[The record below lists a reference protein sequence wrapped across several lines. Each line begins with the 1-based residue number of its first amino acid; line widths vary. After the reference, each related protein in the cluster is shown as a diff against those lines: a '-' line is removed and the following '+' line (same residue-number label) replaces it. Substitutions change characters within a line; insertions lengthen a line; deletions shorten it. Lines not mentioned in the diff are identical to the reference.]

1 MGRRLKIAV
10 VQMESKLG
18 REAAN
23 LRRAERFVR
32 QAAAEGATLVC
43 LPEAFLTSGNILEV
57 ADVAVPI
64 PGDATDRLCRVAAEE
79 GVHIVAGLLERGADD
94 TYYSTSVLVDS
105 SGEFRG
111 TYRRVH
117 RHELESRYLAGGTEY
132 PTFDL
137 DIGRVGLMQGYDV
150 NFPEV
155 SREYLRHG
163 VDVLV
168 CSALV
173 PDMFTYVVDM
183 RLPVRAIDG
192 ECVLAFASGVGSNLY
207 AGFGYMGRSQILAD
221 PLFLESERFDF
232 EDGDER
238 MLVLAGGEG
247 VGVAE
252 VDLDRMRRYRE
263 KATLRHDLQP
273 GTYWQPDPHPHPDA
287 DADADAVTAPGRA
300 TASLQT

>member
-1 MGRRLKIAV
+1 MGRPTRIAV

-18 REAAN
+18 REPAN
-23 LRRAERFVR
+23 LRRAERLVR
-32 QAAAEGATLVC
+32 QAAAEGAHLVC

-64 PGDATDRLCRVAAEE
+64 PGDATDRLCALAAEE
-79 GVHIVAGLLERGADD
+79 GVHIVAGLLERGEDGA
-94 TYYSTSVLVDS
+94 YYSTSVLVDR
-105 SGEFRG
+105 SGVLRG

-117 RHELESRYLAGGTEY
+117 RHELESRYLAGGTVY

-137 DIGRVGLMQGYDV
+137 DIGRIGLMQGYDV

-155 SREYLRHG
+155 TREYLRRG
-163 VDVLV
+163 VDIVV

-173 PDMFTYVVDM
+173 PDMFTYVADM
-183 RLPVRAIDG
+183 RLPVRAVDG
-192 ECVLAFASGVGSNLY
+192 ECVLAFASGIGNNLY

-238 MLVLAGGEG
+238 MLVLPEGEG
-247 VGVAE
+247 VGVVE
-252 VDLDRMRRYRE
+252 IDLDRLRRYRE
-263 KATLRHDLQP
+263 KATLRHDLEP
-273 GTYWQPDPHPHPDA
+273 GTYWQSVPDA
-287 DADADAVTAPGRA
+287 TTPAPGPA
-300 TASLQT
+300 TASSQT

>member
-1 MGRRLKIAV
+1 MGRLRIAV

-18 REAAN
+18 REPAN
-23 LRRAERFVR
+23 LRRAERYVR
-32 QAAAEGATLVC
+32 QAAGDGADLVC

-64 PGDATDRLCRVAAEE
+64 PGDATDQLCRVAAEL
-79 GVHIVAGLLERGADD
+79 GVHIVAGLLERGEDAA
-94 TYYSTSVLVDS
+94 YYSTSVLIDRT
-105 SGEFRG
+105 GELRG

-155 SREYLRHG
+155 SREYLRRG

-173 PDMFTYVVDM
+173 PDMFTYLVDM
-183 RLPVRAIDG
+183 RLPVRAVDG
-192 ECVLAFASGVGSNLY
+192 ECVLAFASGVGNNLY

-238 MLVLAGGEG
+238 MVLLAEGEG
-247 VGVAE
+247 VGIVE
-252 VDLDRMRRYRE
+252 IDIDRMRRYRD
-263 KATLRHDLQP
+263 KATLRNDSRP
-273 GTYWQPDPHPHPDA
+273 GTYWRPV
-287 DADADAVTAPGRA
+287 ADAVTATGPA
-300 TASLQT
+300 TAALQT

>member
-1 MGRRLKIAV
+1 MGRLRIAV

-18 REAAN
+18 REPAN
-23 LRRAERFVR
+23 LRRAERYIR
-32 QAAAEGATLVC
+32 QAAGDGADLVC

-64 PGDATDRLCRVAAEE
+64 PGDATDQLCRVAAEL
-79 GVHIVAGLLERGADD
+79 GVHIVAGLLEHGEDAA
-94 TYYSTSVLVDS
+94 YYSTSVLIDRT
-105 SGEFRG
+105 GELRG

-155 SREYLRHG
+155 SREYLRRG

-173 PDMFTYVVDM
+173 PDMFTYLVDM
-183 RLPVRAIDG
+183 RLPVRAVDG
-192 ECVLAFASGVGSNLY
+192 ECVLAFASGVGNNLY

-238 MLVLAGGEG
+238 MVLLAEGEG
-247 VGVAE
+247 VGIVE
-252 VDLDRMRRYRE
+252 IDIDRMRRYRD
-263 KATLRHDLQP
+263 KATLRNDSRP
-273 GTYWQPDPHPHPDA
+273 GTYWRPV
-287 DADADAVTAPGRA
+287 ADAVTATGPA
-300 TASLQT
+300 TAALQT

>member
-1 MGRRLKIAV
+1 MGGIKIAV

-18 REAAN
+18 RERAN
-23 LRRAERFVR
+23 LRRAERFIS
-32 QAAAEGATLVC
+32 QAAAEGANVVC

-64 PGDATDRLCRVAAEE
+64 PGDATEQLCRVAEEE
-79 GVHIVAGLLERGADD
+79 GVHIVAGLLERGEAGD
-94 TYYSTSVLVDS
+94 YYSTSVLIDNT
-105 SGEFRG
+105 GELRG

-137 DIGRVGLMQGYDV
+137 DVGRIGLMQGYDV

-155 SREYLRHG
+155 SREYLRRG

-173 PDMFTYVVDM
+173 PEMFAYVVDM
-183 RLPVRAIDG
+183 RLPVRAVDA
-192 ECVLAFASGVGSNLY
+192 ECVLAFASGVGNNLY
-207 AGFGYMGRSQILAD
+207 AGFGYMGRSQVLAD

-238 MLVLAGGEG
+238 MLLLAQGEG
-247 VGVAE
+247 VGVVE
-252 VDLDRMRRYRE
+252 VDIERMRRYRA
-263 KATLRHDLQP
+263 KATLRNELQP
-273 GTYWQPDPHPHPDA
+273 DTYWQPTA
-287 DADADAVTAPGRA
+287 DHSRRGQPVAATAAGRA
-300 TASLQT
+300 AAPNHT

>member
-1 MGRRLKIAV
+1 MARLKIAV

-18 REAAN
+18 REPAN
-23 LRRAERFVR
+23 LRRAERYVK
-32 QAAAEGATLVC
+32 QAASEGAGLVC

-57 ADVAVPI
+57 ADVAVTI
-64 PGDATDRLCRVAAEE
+64 PGDATDQLCRVAAEQ
-79 GVHIVAGLLERGADD
+79 GVHIVAGLLERGDD
-94 TYYSTSVLVDS
+94 AKYYSTSVLIDRT
-105 SGEFRG
+105 GELRG

-117 RHELESRYLAGGTEY
+117 RHELESRYLAGGNEY

-137 DIGRVGLMQGYDV
+137 DIGRIGLMQGYDV

-155 SREYLRHG
+155 SREYLRRD
-163 VDVLV
+163 VDILV

-173 PDMFTYVVDM
+173 PDMFTYLVDM

-238 MLVLAGGEG
+238 MVLVAQGEG
-247 VGVAE
+247 VGIAE
-252 VDLDRMRRYRE
+252 VDIDRMRRYRD
-263 KATLRHDLQP
+263 KATLRDDARP
-273 GTYWQPDPHPHPDA
+273 GTYWRPVP
-287 DADADAVTAPGRA
+287 DAVTATGPA
-300 TASLQT
+300 TAAIQT

>member
-1 MGRRLKIAV
+1 MGRPARIAV

-18 REAAN
+18 REPAN
-23 LRRAERFVR
+23 LRRAERLVR
-32 QAAAEGATLVC
+32 QAAAEGAHLVC

-64 PGDATDRLCRVAAEE
+64 PGDATDRLCALAAEE
-79 GVHIVAGLLERGADD
+79 GVHIVAGLLERGEDGA
-94 TYYSTSVLVDS
+94 YYSTSVLVDRT
-105 SGEFRG
+105 GALRG

-117 RHELESRYLAGGTEY
+117 RHELESRYLAGGTAY

-137 DIGRVGLMQGYDV
+137 DIGRIGLMQGYDV

-155 SREYLRHG
+155 TREYLRRG
-163 VDVLV
+163 VDVVV

-173 PDMFTYVVDM
+173 PDMFTYVADM
-183 RLPVRAIDG
+183 RLPVRAVDG
-192 ECVLAFASGVGSNLY
+192 ECVLAFASGIGNNLY

-238 MLVLAGGEG
+238 MLVLTEGEG
-247 VGVAE
+247 VGVVE

-263 KATLRHDLQP
+263 KATLRRDLEP
-273 GTYWQPDPHPHPDA
+273 GTYWQSFPDA
-287 DADADAVTAPGRA
+287 TTPAPGPA
-300 TASLQT
+300 TASSQT

>member
-1 MGRRLKIAV
+1 MGRLKIAV

-18 REAAN
+18 REPAN
-23 LRRAERFVR
+23 LRRAERYVK
-32 QAAAEGATLVC
+32 QAAAEGAGLVC

-57 ADVAVPI
+57 ADVAVTI
-64 PGDATDRLCRVAAEE
+64 PGDATDHLCRLAAEQ
-79 GVHIVAGLLERGADD
+79 GVHIVAGLLERGEDAA
-94 TYYSTSVLVDS
+94 YYSTSVLIDRT
-105 SGEFRG
+105 GELRG

-117 RHELESRYLAGGTEY
+117 RHELESRYLSGGSEY

-137 DIGRVGLMQGYDV
+137 DIGRIGLMQGYDV

-155 SREYLRHG
+155 TREYLRRS
-163 VDVLV
+163 VDIVV

-173 PDMFTYVVDM
+173 PDMFTYLVDM
-183 RLPVRAIDG
+183 RLPVRAVDG

-238 MLVLAGGEG
+238 MVLLAEGEG
-247 VGVAE
+247 VGVVE
-252 VDLDRMRRYRE
+252 VDIDRMRRYRD
-263 KATLRHDLQP
+263 KATLRGDAQP
-273 GTYWQPDPHPHPDA
+273 GTYWRPVTDA
-287 DADADAVTAPGRA
+287 ATAPA
-300 TASLQT
+300 TASLHT